1 MASHNRIAIWLDSPS
16 LEHQG
21 GEFIPSALIDP
32 QLGDAYESL
41 PQIPLVRASALPV
54 TAYTAGDTKDPG
66 FQRLETPALA
76 QNPSRVRRRYAPLRR
91 EEFSGLRS
99 PDPVFPNLEIDSGRF
114 AYPLHAS
121 RPTTLMELFHE
132 EEANFSEHHSPVL
145 DDDLVPV
152 NPVAAMLARQ
162 MGLVVHDWE
171 FQSMD
176 TSVSPYEE
184 AEHLEVEESLTVT
197 MEPKPSA
204 GPAPMPDLVVPL
216 PPGVTPNSSVHN
228 DRQAASDRG
237 DARMPGQDSVE
248 TSLVTAPRT
257 HSVSEALLD
266 SDENSRPQA
275 ASAAAAAPLRDGA
288 TAPLHDA
295 AAASLY
301 REATAPSSS
310 ISPSL
315 TVSPHHHESAL
326 STHVPES
333 AMQTQIAQPQSEP
346 SLRTEESE
354 KSAISVSQSRQNE
367 SVLNTQVVEPRLI
380 HDAEGSPIED
390 SPAVQTPPQPTAVES
405 SIKTAVN
412 AQPVIQEPRIDL
424 ITDPTLAELT
434 TETDT
439 HQWAQGN
446 RTEHQGGFVESPAAA
461 PWSRADNASPTFH
474 IEASLPF
481 TTETSIPT
489 RGESGAPREVMPE
502 TEVEVLRESLQQ
514 SRRQV
519 AQMESRQQESERIAV
534 SRAEKRI
541 RDRLR
546 AELPPPPPEEV
557 APGSRGAQVSM
568 KPISEPLDSASLV
581 PDPLEAPVTVREMQI
596 IQQQQAINES
606 AMRQQIVKEL
616 RSETETKIERAQK
629 EAEALGRSKLKVA
642 LRKIINS

>member
-132 EEANFSEHHSPVL
+132 EEANSSEHHSPVL

-176 TSVSPYEE
+176 T
-184 AEHLEVEESLTVT
+184 
-197 MEPKPSA
+197 
-204 GPAPMPDLVVPL
+204 
-216 PPGVTPNSSVHN
+216 
-228 DRQAASDRG
+228 
-237 DARMPGQDSVE
+237 
-248 TSLVTAPRT
+248 
-257 HSVSEALLD
+257 
-266 SDENSRPQA
+266 
-275 ASAAAAAPLRDGA
+275 
-288 TAPLHDA
+288 
-295 AAASLY
+295 
-301 REATAPSSS
+301 
-310 ISPSL
+310 
-315 TVSPHHHESAL
+315 
-326 STHVPES
+326 
-333 AMQTQIAQPQSEP
+333 
-346 SLRTEESE
+346 
-354 KSAISVSQSRQNE
+354 
-367 SVLNTQVVEPRLI
+367 VEPILI
-380 HDAEGSPIED
+380 HDAEGSPVED
-390 SPAVQTPPQPTAVES
+390 PSAVQTPPQPTAVKS

-412 AQPVIQEPRIDL
+412 AQPVIQEPRINL

-439 HQWAQGN
+439 HQWTQGN

-474 IEASLPF
+474 TEASLPF

-581 PDPLEAPVTVREMQI
+581 PDPLETPVTIREMQI